1 MSEEWRAEQE
11 RCLRNIERHQ
21 DADQS
26 YLDDGVRLIE
36 LAQNAQRL
44 FDKAGFPR
52 KTATS
57 QFSSFELVLEGR
69 GVDRHITAT
78 L

>member
-11 RCLRNIERHQ
+11 RCLRDIERHQ

-44 FDKAGFPR
+44 FEKQDSREKRRLLNFLV
-52 KTATS
+52 S
-57 QFSSFELVLEGR
+57 NSS
-69 GVDRHITAT
+69 
-78 L
+78 